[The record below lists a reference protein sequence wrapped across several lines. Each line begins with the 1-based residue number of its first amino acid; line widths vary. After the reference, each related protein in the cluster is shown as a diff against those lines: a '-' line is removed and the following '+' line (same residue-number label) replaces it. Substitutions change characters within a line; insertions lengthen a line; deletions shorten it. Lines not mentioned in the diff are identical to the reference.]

1 MSPSAIALA
10 GFAAWTLLL
19 VLGIGLY
26 RAYFVVSGQRA
37 PNQFDPAGADL
48 TDFARRLSRTH
59 ANCYENLP
67 IFGALIAVALA
78 TGRQDLTD
86 PLAMWFLYLRVGQ
99 SVVHLSSV
107 SNPAV
112 NLRFALYL
120 GQWAIMSVM
129 AWRLSR
135 SSPVFR

>member
-1 MSPSAIALA
+1 MSPSALALT

-19 VLGIGLY
+19 VLLIGAY
-26 RAYFVVSGQRA
+26 RAYFVLSGRRA

-48 TDFARRLSRTH
+48 TDFARRLSRAH

-67 IFGALIAVALA
+67 VFGALIAVALA
-78 TGRQDLTD
+78 TGRQELTD
-86 PLAMWFLYLRVGQ
+86 PLALWFLYLRLGQ
-99 SVVHLSSV
+99 SLVHLVSV

-120 GQWAIMSVM
+120 GQWGIMAVM
-129 AWRLSR
+129 AWRLLML
-135 SSPVFR
+135 